1 MKIIFAGT
9 PEFAATALKGLIE
22 SEHEVCLVLT
32 QPDRASGRGMK
43 LTPSAVKTL
52 ALAHDIPVATPVTLS
67 LKKGG
72 EEALFP
78 FIAALLPAAELESDA
93 LSETAPDATDLDSM
107 IFSEPPDDVPA
118 ALAFPVFFI
127 TMSA

>member
-72 EEALFP
+72 EEAQKAQDL
-78 FIAALLPAAELESDA
+78 IAAQKADLLVVAAYGLILPQSV
-93 LSETAPDATDLDSM
+93 LDM
-107 IFSEPPDDVPA
+107 YAHNACRVCGVCA
-118 ALAFPVFFI
+118 CG
-127 TMSA
+127 